1 MNMKR
6 NLLKTLCVALIATF
20 SAVAAW
26 GEVTKYP
33 LYINGVQVTS
43 ENCDS
48 LARIEGIRFSGD
60 ADSVFKYVPESNT
73 LIMRGV
79 ETVSLNKKALQ
90 YYGHKE
96 LKVQVRG
103 ENQLNAWVWFEG
115 PVTIEGDGLL

>member
-1 MNMKR
+1 MKR
-6 NLLKTLCVALIATF
+6 NLFKTLCVAIIATF
-20 SAVAAW
+20 NAVAAW
-26 GEVTKYP
+26 GAVTEYP
-33 LYINGVQVTS
+33 LFINGVQVTS
-43 ENCDS
+43 ENCNN
-48 LARIEGIRFSGD
+48 LASIEGVNFSGD
-60 ADSVFKYVPESNT
+60 AYSVFKYVPESNT

-115 PVTIEGDGLL
+115 PVTI